1 MGTVDV
7 TDPRTQDDWAQD
19 WTPGEGWAPDEDREE
34 YVDLAALERAHAQ
47 QVVVDALGAPT
58 WPEPVRAGGTDD
70 DGTDDDGDADEGGTN
85 SEGDD
90 YDPDEDPDADPD
102 TIDPERHNRPETD

>member
-7 TDPRTQDDWAQD
+7 TDPRQDEWA
-19 WTPGEGWAPDEDREE
+19 PGEGWAPDEDREE

-47 QVVVDALGAPT
+47 QVVVDGLAAPA
-58 WPEPVRAGGTDD
+58 WIVRPHAGGRDD
-70 DGTDDDGDADEGGTN
+70 DGPDGDEDEGGTN

-102 TIDPERHNRPETD
+102 TLDPERHNRPETD

>member
-1 MGTVDV
+1 MGPVDV
-7 TDPRTQDDWAQD
+7 TDPRTQHDRTQDEWA
-19 WTPGEGWAPDEDREE
+19 PGEGWAPDEDREE

-47 QVVVDALGAPT
+47 QVVVDALDAPT
-58 WPEPVRAGGTDD
+58 WPAPTRAGGRD
-70 DGTDDDGDADEGGTN
+70 DGTDDGDADEGGTN

-102 TIDPERHNRPETD
+102 TIDPQRQNRPETD